1 VELTNTYRLN
11 VSVAQAWAVLADLPR
26 VAACLP
32 GATPTDAGPAGAGPA
47 DGGLA
52 GAGPADRVLW
62 LTVDPG
68 PYRVQARVAEVDEA
82 AHRIVITAEGTPG
95 LTAVRV
101 AAALR
106 PWGPGA
112 ELSMLTDLTLS
123 GRLAGLGPG
132 VVAAAASQLLGQVA
146 ANLERAAAD
155 IAPAPAPP
163 APAPAAA
170 APTVSAAATTAPPAR
185 RHEPAYRQL
194 VPGVVAAGAAGA
206 AAGLVL
212 VARRLAAARK

>member
-1 VELTNTYRLN
+1 MELTNTYRLN

-32 GATPTDAGPAGAGPA
+32 GAMPTDAGPAGAGPA
-47 DGGLA
+47 DEGLA
-52 GAGPADRVLW
+52 GAGPAETGGGPDRVLR
-62 LTVDPG
+62 LTVGPG
-68 PYRVQARVAEVDEA
+68 PYRVQARVAEADEA
-82 AHRIVITAEGTPG
+82 AHRIVITADGTPG

-106 PWGPGA
+106 PWGRGA
-112 ELSMLTDLTLS
+112 ELSVLTDLTLS

-155 IAPAPAPP
+155 IAPAPAP
-163 APAPAAA
+163 
-170 APTVSAAATTAPPAR
+170 
-185 RHEPAYRQL
+185 AYRQL
-194 VPGVVAAGAAGA
+194 VPGVVAAGAAGT

-212 VARRLAAARK
+212 VARRLAAGRK